1 MVELDVDGVWLR
13 ACESDRKVTEVLY
26 ELA

>member
-1 MVELDVDGVWLR
+1 MVELDVDGVWLG